1 MMASRPPCLLSL
13 SLPSPS
19 YKKTSRCCC
28 HRGRRLLLLRRAMP
42 GACQDL
48 STITPT
54 PRHQS
59 MAQLERGS
67 LLVGGRELLVR
78 APPNVTLRPAGAGV
92 ADDEAAA
99 ASGAAFLGARA
110 AAASSRHVFS
120 VGNLGR

>member
-1 MMASRPPCLLSL
+1 
-13 SLPSPS
+13 
-19 YKKTSRCCC
+19 
-28 HRGRRLLLLRRAMP
+28 
-42 GACQDL
+42 
-48 STITPT
+48 
-54 PRHQS
+54 

-92 ADDEAAA
+92 AA

-120 VGNLGR
+120 VGNLAR